1 MLFVF
6 NHCYHQKWHAYK
18 QNRDISVNHSTNI
31 INFDLFTNFL
41 LLLFIKYLWFFSCLG
56 CFSFWTNI
64 LKLVHLLGLLLHW
77 YTLVSLDRWCTEIGF
92 YIVIL
97 ILGSALNSLLKI
109 ASLRLSKFLYVNL
122 LLQYDNT
129 ERNPGPVNTR
139 VKNFSSCHWNVNS
152 LVTDNYSKFCQPE
165 A

>member
-1 MLFVF
+1 MFVF
-6 NHCYHQKWHAYK
+6 NHCFHPKWHAYK
-18 QNRDISVNHSTNI
+18 QNRDISVNHLTN

-77 YTLVSLDRWCTEIGF
+77 YMLVSLDRWCTEIGF

-97 ILGSALNSLLKI
+97 ILGSTLIL
-109 ASLRLSKFLYVNL
+109 
-122 LLQYDNT
+122 
-129 ERNPGPVNTR
+129 
-139 VKNFSSCHWNVNS
+139 
-152 LVTDNYSKFCQPE
+152 YSKMLHSNYLNFYMQIFFFSRTILREILDQLKLELKTFLPVTGMSTVW
-165 A
+165 

>member
-1 MLFVF
+1 MFVF

-18 QNRDISVNHSTNI
+18 QNRDISVNHLTN

-56 CFSFWTNI
+56 CFSFWTNM

-77 YTLVSLDRWCTEIGF
+77 YMLVSLDRWCTEIGF

-97 ILGSALNSLLKI
+97 ILGSTLILYWKMLHSNYLNFYMQIFFFSRTILREILDQLK
-109 ASLRLSKFLYVNL
+109 LELKTFL
-122 LLQYDNT
+122 
-129 ERNPGPVNTR
+129 PVTGMST
-139 VKNFSSCHWNVNS
+139 VW
-152 LVTDNYSKFCQPE
+152 
-165 A
+165 